1 MSNTLLVMKF
11 AVKNQLRMTATT
23 VITLTIIFICVVGT
37 IAILATLI
45 LTPEMEKEVPD
56 ISVLENALGITL
68 FCASFISIGVY
79 TSVFSYQSLVREKA
93 RGNIQAL
100 LATPV
105 SPREMWLG
113 KSLAVFIPGLIFTII
128 MTLAT
133 FLVLNI
139 IYFSDDTG
147 FVFTPWMFL
156 SNLIAVPILYLAVT
170 MFVHIIGLV
179 GKPVTAN
186 VIGQIFLPVMANI
199 MIQLA
204 VRSSLGA
211 GSWLFAVILMGT
223 AAVIA
228 VGMFPAYRNMTTERI
243 ILSLQG

>member
-1 MSNTLLVMKF
+1 MKF
-11 AVKNQLRMTATT
+11 TIKNQLRLISTT
-23 VITLTIIFICVVGT
+23 VITLTIIFICVAGT
-37 IAILATLI
+37 IAILAALI
-45 LTPEMEKEVPD
+45 LNPEMEKAAPD
-56 ISVLENALGITL
+56 MSVLENAMGITL
-68 FCASFISIGVY
+68 FCASFISIGIY

-100 LATPV
+100 LATPI

-113 KSLAVFIPGLIFTII
+113 KSLGVFLPGLIFTVV
-128 MTLAT
+128 MTLAA

-139 IYFSDDTG
+139 IYSSSDMG
-147 FVFTPWMFL
+147 FIFTPWMFI
-156 SNLIAVPILYLAVT
+156 SNLLAVPLLYFAVT

-186 VIGQIFLPVMANI
+186 VIGQIFLPVMANV

-211 GSWLFAVILMGT
+211 GSWLFAVILLGST
-223 AAVIA
+223 AVIGI
-228 VGMFPAYRNMTTERI
+228 GMLPAYRNLTNERI
-243 ILSLQG
+243 ILSL